1 MSSHQ
6 APISGLT
13 QRSAAV
19 DFIDHRLA
27 AVHPAFVDPPTR
39 FDAAAGRYVPCSDP
53 PAMDPPRAEP
63 RQPPPA
69 VAAMR
74 FWDRLFPEA
83 MALFQAE
90 HQAPKRRAVAG
101 DVYDIRDKPDWA
113 AVYDEL
119 QRAKTVYDGKGAS
132 RHVKKGLRVFFDKV
146 RIVRPALNLL
156 PDVEYLSPVV
166 GALQVVLDVSLFPPM
181 SFMPSTDLTPYSGGD
196 RVDECPRGGRKLV

>member
-1 MSSHQ
+1 MNSNQ

-27 AVHPAFVDPPTR
+27 AVHSAFEDPPTR
-39 FDAAAGRYVPCSDP
+39 FDAAAGRYVPLSDS
-53 PAMDPPRAEP
+53 PAMEPPRSEP
-63 RQPPPA
+63 RQPPSA

-90 HQAPKRRAVAG
+90 HPAPKRRAVAG
-101 DVYDIRDKPDWA
+101 DVYDIRDKPGWA

-119 QRAKTVYDGKGAS
+119 QRAKTVYDGKGSS

-146 RIVRPALNLL
+146 RVVRPALNLL

-166 GALQVVLDVSLFPPM
+166 GALQVILDVSLSPPHH
-181 SFMPSTDLTPYSGGD
+181 LT
-196 RVDECPRGGRKLV
+196 E